1 MSAAP
6 DLSATHA
13 LQRAFASHLRDPA
26 HAPAPADVEPR
37 RMAIYSELFF
47 NNVESLLS
55 ANFPVIRSLYG
66 DDDWRAFV
74 RAFYR
79 DHRCHTPLF
88 TDLARELSRY
98 LETRDEGEEIATTG
112 IIFQEVLQGI
122 RGEREYARMREVL
135 WATLILE
142 PRELSTYEV
151 AAQLYRRARSEGF
164 TVRKPNDCLI
174 AALALEHGALLVH
187 NDRDFLA
194 LAQVEPALLVY
205 PGRPH

>member
-1 MSAAP
+1 MLLVDSSIWIDAMNARIT
-6 DLSATHA
+6 DAT
-13 LQRAFASHLRDPA
+13 
-26 HAPAPADVEPR
+26 
-37 RMAIYSELFF
+37 
-47 NNVESLLS
+47 
-55 ANFPVIRSLYG
+55 
-66 DDDWRAFV
+66 
-74 RAFYR
+74 
-79 DHRCHTPLF
+79 
-88 TDLARELSRY
+88 RY
-98 LETRDEGEEIATTG
+98 LESRDDGEEIATTG

-122 RGEREYARMREVL
+122 RGEREFARMREVL

-187 NDRDFLA
+187 NDRDFLM